1 MLSVIGKLPSISILL
16 TTGLFCFFA
25 SCDSGD
31 IHESEYI
38 HDEGVTLSATFRLN
52 YPELYPDDY
61 NFTFGA
67 FTETGNSPLVS
78 VNLPRSDD
86 EGNVGITLENIP
98 EEATRI
104 RLCFTDMGRQ
114 VKYTFFEQTIDRTSS
129 GDIIL
134 PEKEIDLLEYNR
146 IQQLVFQQYNCVSC
160 HQGTSGSANLL
171 LTEGESYRQLVNHP
185 STRSEKLRVVPY
197 EPDSSFLLDV
207 VTQSEV
213 ISYPHTGLITR
224 NDDLEL
230 LRFWIGKGCPEN

>member
-67 FTETGNSPLVS
+67 FPETGNSPLVS

-86 EGNVGITLENIP
+86 EGNVDITLENIP

>member
-67 FTETGNSPLVS
+67 FPETGNSPLVS

-86 EGNVGITLENIP
+86 EGNVDITLENIP

-114 VKYTFFEQTIDRTSS
+114 VKYTFFEQTI
-129 GDIIL
+129 
-134 PEKEIDLLEYNR
+134 E
-146 IQQLVFQQYNCVSC
+146 SC
-160 HQGTSGSANLL
+160 CQV
-171 LTEGESYRQLVNHP
+171 RQLIVERQFF
-185 STRSEKLRVVPY
+185 SDCVQY
-197 EPDSSFLLDV
+197 DV
-207 VTQSEV
+207 VFTAS
-213 ISYPHTGLITR
+213 LI
-224 NDDLEL
+224 
-230 LRFWIGKGCPEN
+230 GCESAGFDPDTAVVYQMVGTVHVLMVLCD

>member
-67 FTETGNSPLVS
+67 FPETGNSPLVS

-86 EGNVGITLENIP
+86 EGNVDITLENIP
-98 EEATRI
+98 EEHDDAIFFYCDSLSDFMALAEYGGEDFIVTE
-104 RLCFTDMGRQ
+104 CFNFTN
-114 VKYTFFEQTIDRTSS
+114 
-129 GDIIL
+129 
-134 PEKEIDLLEYNR
+134 LEN
-146 IQQLVFQQYNCVSC
+146 
-160 HQGTSGSANLL
+160 
-171 LTEGESYRQLVNHP
+171 EE
-185 STRSEKLRVVPY
+185 
-197 EPDSSFLLDV
+197 
-207 VTQSEV
+207 
-213 ISYPHTGLITR
+213 
-224 NDDLEL
+224 
-230 LRFWIGKGCPEN
+230 

>member
-86 EGNVGITLENIP
+86 EGNVDITLENIP

-114 VKYTFFEQTIDRTSS
+114 VKYTFFDQPIDRTSS

-146 IQQLVFQQYNCVSC
+146 IQQLVFQQYN
-160 HQGTSGSANLL
+160 
-171 LTEGESYRQLVNHP
+171 NH
-185 STRSEKLRVVPY
+185 
-197 EPDSSFLLDV
+197 
-207 VTQSEV
+207 
-213 ISYPHTGLITR
+213 
-224 NDDLEL
+224 
-230 LRFWIGKGCPEN
+230 